1 MCVHNSDTLGEYYG
15 ALPGVLQTNNRA
27 ELAAVEA
34 ALQLAWNS
42 HHRVC
47 IIRSDCNL
55 ACQAIDNVDEEWSW
69 RHALGFSGW
78 MRRWERNGWRTAR
91 GRRVSHTDIWQR
103 ILRWL
108 RLFRDS
114 PEREV
119 SVTHVKAHVGVFGN
133 ERADELA
140 KAGADLRFKLTERQT
155 SAGWFQDALSDY
167 WTNRRP

>member
-1 MCVHNSDTLGEYYG
+1 MFSISEIGLFIQVSYICSIFCL
-15 ALPGVLQTNNRA
+15 
-27 ELAAVEA
+27 
-34 ALQLAWNS
+34 S
-42 HHRVC
+42 F
-47 IIRSDCNL
+47 CNH
-55 ACQAIDNVDEEWSW
+55 E
-69 RHALGFSGW
+69 
-78 MRRWERNGWRTAR
+78 AR
-91 GRRVSHTDIWQR
+91 GRRVSHADIWQR

-155 SAGWFQDALSDY
+155 PAGWFQDSLSDY